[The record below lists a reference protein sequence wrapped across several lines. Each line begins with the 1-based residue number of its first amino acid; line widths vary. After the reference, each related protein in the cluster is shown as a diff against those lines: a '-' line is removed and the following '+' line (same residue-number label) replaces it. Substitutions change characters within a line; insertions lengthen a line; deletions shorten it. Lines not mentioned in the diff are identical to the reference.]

1 MKQKLKRDRQ
11 RRNKQ
16 RKKRPVGYIK
26 MKKILLVEDIPQR
39 QANFLEKQ
47 GIDLLPF
54 SDRLINCAEEKY
66 YSIIDDIKNNNIDW
80 TQYSTIMIHRSG
92 FETNVLNSLKE
103 VCENNSIQFVF
114 FSGGVSSTFYTYKPY
129 EFLQLN
135 SKDLY
140 TKNLKLFLETNKQN
154 LLELAYGDKWKI
166 NILLNNLEKINKFIE
181 DNKLNGNQKEVLYSD
196 FSTEIEID
204 LLKRFIENL
213 PLKEGMTTIE
223 ITVIEDISKKIVRKI
238 KMKDILNG

>member
-16 RKKRPVGYIK
+16 RNKRPIGYIK

-47 GIDLLPF
+47 GIDLLLF

-66 YSIIDDIKNNNIDW
+66 HSIIDDIKNNNIDW
-80 TQYSTIMIHRSG
+80 TQYSTILIHRSG
-92 FETNVLNSLKE
+92 FETQREILKNI
-103 VCENNSIQFVF
+103 CQENKIKLVF
-114 FSGGVSSTFYTYKPY
+114 FSGGISSTFYTDKPY

-140 TKNLKLFLETNKQN
+140 TKNLELFLESNKNN

-181 DNKLNGNQKEVLYSD
+181 DNKLNGNQEKVLYSD

>member
-47 GIDLLPF
+47 GIDLAPF

-66 YSIIDDIKNNNIDW
+66 HSIIDDIQNNNIDW

-92 FETNVLNSLKE
+92 FETQREILKNI
-103 VCENNSIQFVF
+103 CQENKIKLVF
-114 FSGGVSSTFYTYKPY
+114 FSGGISSTFYTYTHY

-140 TKNLKLFLETNKQN
+140 TRNLKLFLETNEQN
-154 LLELAYGDKWKI
+154 LLTLAYGDKWEI
-166 NILLNNLEKINKFIE
+166 NTLLNNLEKINKFIE
-181 DNKLNGNQKEVLYSD
+181 DNRLKEQVLYIE
-196 FSTEIEID
+196 FSTEMNSDLIEK
-204 LLKRFIENL
+204 LIEDS
-213 PLKEGMTTIE
+213 PIEAVKEGKIS
-223 ITVIEDISKKIVRKI
+223 IKVIEDISEKILNKI
-238 KMKDILNG
+238 KMKGILND